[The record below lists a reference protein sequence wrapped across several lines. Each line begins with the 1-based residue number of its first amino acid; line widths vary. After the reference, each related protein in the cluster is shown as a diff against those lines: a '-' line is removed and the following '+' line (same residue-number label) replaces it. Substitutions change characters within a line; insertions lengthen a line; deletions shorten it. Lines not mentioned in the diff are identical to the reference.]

1 MMAMNIDDDREAEN
15 FELRL
20 ARMIVEKTSSNLFLT
35 GRAGTG
41 KTTFLKR
48 LRESCSKRM
57 IVVAPTGIAA
67 INAGGV
73 TIHSFFQLDFAPFI
87 PGMVMKREFR
97 YDRFSRE
104 KLNIIRAIDLLV
116 IDEVSMVRA
125 DLLEQV
131 DRVLRRHRCH
141 DKPFGGVQLLMI
153 GDLMQLSPVATADEW
168 DLLRDYYK
176 SPYFFDAP
184 SLAEAGFEVV
194 ELKTVYRQNDSRF
207 LGLLN
212 AIRDNNISD
221 AELAALNS
229 RCIPGFVPPAGSSYV
244 RLTTHNALARAI
256 NDGEMAKLGGNT
268 FSYEARVEGNFMDS
282 AFPADSSLSLKV
294 GAQVMFI
301 KNDSSGERRFYN
313 GMLGTVVALTNRTI
327 FVKPV
332 GDEPPFYVKPEEW
345 VNNRYEINHET
356 NEIKEVI
363 DGKFLQYPLRPAW
376 VITIH
381 KSQGLTFDHAIIDAS
396 RSFAHGQVYVAL
408 SRCRTL
414 EGMVLDAPMSRSAV
428 IVDQTVIQFVKSHSV
443 INEARLAEMMRRYR
457 VELLDE
463 MFTFSE
469 MNEAIA
475 ALRRTVMTNLTR
487 VSDTIAQD
495 YMTESERFDHD
506 VTEVAARFIPLIH
519 QLANAENESALSERV
534 QSAARYFLNSLQPVA
549 HILEIT
555 PSDHT
560 NKAVKKRLVDQK
572 AELTRQ
578 LTVKNSLLITFM
590 EQPFSPETY
599 LKVKGEAA
607 LSDGV
612 KPKKPK
618 KVKEAKP
625 KRVKA
630 AKGIIDRAT
639 GEEIFAADAP
649 EMALYN
655 RLVEWRRV
663 LSAELSC
670 PPYVI
675 AVNKAFQAICENL
688 PETTDALRTTPYLST
703 TTIDRYGDIIL
714 DFVHDFKSR

>member
-1 MMAMNIDDDREAEN
+1 MNIDADREAEN

-168 DLLRDYYK
+168 NLLRDYYK

-194 ELKTVYRQNDSRF
+194 ELKTVYRQSDSRF

-327 FVKPV
+327 FVKPA

-376 VITIH
+376 AITIH

-443 INEARLAEMMRRYR
+443 IDDARLAEMMRRYR

-469 MNEAIA
+469 MNEAMA

-639 GEEIFAADAP
+639 GEEIFAADVP